1 MNIDTDILR
10 EIVADATKQGLKE
23 GLREVLSDPAT
34 WEAGSDGLQAH
45 AKSKAG
51 GFVLAGLRS
60 LFTRLAWVLT
70 AALAIYMVGGWAA
83 LVAFFKSGGGT
94 AQ

>member
-10 EIVADATKQGLKE
+10 DIVHDATKQGLKE
-23 GLREVLSDPAT
+23 GLREVLADPAT

-45 AKSKAG
+45 AASKAG
-51 GFVLAGLRS
+51 GFVLSGLRS
-60 LFTRLAWVLT
+60 IFTRVAWVLT

-83 LVAFFKSGGGT
+83 LVAFFKTGGH
-94 AQ
+94 AP